1 MIISKK
7 WSWEIYFVFS
17 AIELQEIVPYK
28 FSIIVIIIIYH

>member
-7 WSWEIYFVFS
+7 LSWEIYFEFS

-28 FSIIVIIIIYH
+28 FSIIVVIIIYY